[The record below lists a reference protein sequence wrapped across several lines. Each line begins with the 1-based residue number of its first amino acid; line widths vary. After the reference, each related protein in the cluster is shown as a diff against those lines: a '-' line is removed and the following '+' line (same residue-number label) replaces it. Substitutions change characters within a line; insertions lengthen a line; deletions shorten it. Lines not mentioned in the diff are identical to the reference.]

1 MHLISYIANNPPA
14 ALKFFRNLLGL
25 NDEFYNQQ
33 MIQEQLL
40 EPILNTLLD
49 TMPRNN
55 LLNSACLDF
64 FEYIR
69 NHGVPIMVSHLVE
82 RYRDKI
88 QDITYV
94 DTFTALI
101 SRFDHASQGYTSN
114 MDASFL
120 DTEDEGPGGR
130 TQPGGGRRWQGVR
143 DLDAAEEN
151 YFNTSDDEDDIAGA
165 KSPPGASVNGASPLA
180 KPLVDYAS
188 DEEADVA
195 DADLAGILPSQ
206 EAGSPPAPEKEAERK
221 SASPPPLERL
231 SEKRRREEDEDD
243 ELTKLASQQSKRRN
257 SSSSVASVGSNGS
270 TPMLRRKKSFNSP
283 RDGGGGGGG
292 GKKISISLAPA
303 IKSGGEGGAG
313 ADDGS

>member
-1 MHLISYIANNPPA
+1 
-14 ALKFFRNLLGL
+14 
-25 NDEFYNQQ
+25 
-33 MIQEQLL
+33 MIQEHLL

-69 NHGVPIMVSHLVE
+69 NHGVPIMVNHLVE

-101 SRFDHASQGYTSN
+101 SRFDHASQGYASN
-114 MDASFL
+114 MDGSFL
-120 DTEDEGPGGR
+120 DTEDEGPGR
-130 TQPGGGRRWQGVR
+130 SQPGGGRRWQGVR
-143 DLDAAEEN
+143 DLDAAEEQ

-165 KSPPGASVNGASPLA
+165 KSPPSASVNGASPLS

-188 DEEADVA
+188 DEETDMT
-195 DADLAGILPSQ
+195 DAELAGILPSR
-206 EAGSPPAPEKEAERK
+206 ETGSPPAPEKEAERK
-221 SASPPPLERL
+221 SASPPPPERV
-231 SEKRRREEDEDD
+231 SEKRRREEDEED

-257 SSSSVASVGSNGS
+257 SSSSVVSVGSNGS
-270 TPMLRRKKSFNSP
+270 TPMLRRKKSFNSS
-283 RDGGGGGGG
+283 RDGGGGGGGGG

-303 IKSGGEGGAG
+303 IKSGGDGGAG

>member
-1 MHLISYIANNPPA
+1 
-14 ALKFFRNLLGL
+14 
-25 NDEFYNQQ
+25 
-33 MIQEQLL
+33 
-40 EPILNTLLD
+40 
-49 TMPRNN
+49 
-55 LLNSACLDF
+55 
-64 FEYIR
+64 
-69 NHGVPIMVSHLVE
+69 
-82 RYRDKI
+82 
-88 QDITYV
+88 
-94 DTFTALI
+94 
-101 SRFDHASQGYTSN
+101 

-195 DADLAGILPSQ
+195 DADLAGIIPSQ
-206 EAGSPPAPEKEAERK
+206 EAGSPPAPEKEVAERK

-270 TPMLRRKKSFNSP
+270 TPMLRRKKSFNSS
-283 RDGGGGGGG
+283 RDGGGGGGGG

>member
-1 MHLISYIANNPPA
+1 
-14 ALKFFRNLLGL
+14 
-25 NDEFYNQQ
+25 
-33 MIQEQLL
+33 MIQEHLL

-69 NHGVPIMVSHLVE
+69 NHGVPIMVNHLVE

-101 SRFDHASQGYTSN
+101 SRFDHASQGYASN

-120 DTEDEGPGGR
+120 DTEDEGPGR
-130 TQPGGGRRWQGVR
+130 SQPGGGRRWQGVR
-143 DLDAAEEN
+143 DLDAAEEQ
-151 YFNTSDDEDDIAGA
+151 YFNTSDDEDDVAGA
-165 KSPPGASVNGASPLA
+165 KSPPGASVNGASPLS

-188 DEEADVA
+188 DEETDMT
-195 DADLAGILPSQ
+195 DAELAGILPSR
-206 EAGSPPAPEKEAERK
+206 ETGSPPAPEKEAERK
-221 SASPPPLERL
+221 SASPPPPERV
-231 SEKRRREEDEDD
+231 SEKRRREEDEED

-257 SSSSVASVGSNGS
+257 SSSSVVSVGSNGS
-270 TPMLRRKKSFNSP
+270 TPMLRRKKSFNSS
-283 RDGGGGGGG
+283 RDGGGGGGGGG

-303 IKSGGEGGAG
+303 IKSGGDGGAG

>member
-1 MHLISYIANNPPA
+1 
-14 ALKFFRNLLGL
+14 
-25 NDEFYNQQ
+25 
-33 MIQEQLL
+33 MIQEHLL

-69 NHGVPIMVSHLVE
+69 NHGVPIMVNHLVE

-101 SRFDHASQGYTSN
+101 SRFDHASQGYASN

-120 DTEDEGPGGR
+120 DTEDEGPGR
-130 TQPGGGRRWQGVR
+130 SQPGGGRRWQGVR
-143 DLDAAEEN
+143 DLDAAEEQ

-165 KSPPGASVNGASPLA
+165 KSPPSASVNGASPLS

-188 DEEADVA
+188 DEETDMTT
-195 DADLAGILPSQ
+195 DAELAGILPSR
-206 EAGSPPAPEKEAERK
+206 ETGSPPAPEKEAERK
-221 SASPPPLERL
+221 SASPPPPERV
-231 SEKRRREEDEDD
+231 SEKRRREEDEED

-257 SSSSVASVGSNGS
+257 SSSSVVSVGSNGS
-270 TPMLRRKKSFNSP
+270 TPMLRRKKSFNSS
-283 RDGGGGGGG
+283 RDGGGGGGGGG

-303 IKSGGEGGAG
+303 IKSGGDGGAG